1 MVNES
6 FCSVC
11 QAMLATEV
19 APLFRDFT
27 HHPDGES
34 FRRALQL
41 GCRICLQLWAKLDKP
56 DELYK
61 TSWKS
66 DYSFREPNTAQSI
79 GFYHRTPDGH
89 IRRELMLVSSN
100 EACTPVSSNVSL
112 SISNSTGS
120 DQSFEFLLSK
130 YKQCKQNHT
139 KCLRTGSQ
147 PYVPS
152 RLLDVGNSETSTIS
166 LVDQEHVPMYTPYV
180 ALSHCWGSLQPIKLT
195 SATDSTLRNGI
206 ADSQLP
212 MTFQQAVAVTRKLDL
227 RYIWID
233 SL

>member
-1 MVNES
+1 
-6 FCSVC
+6 
-11 QAMLATEV
+11 MLATEV
-19 APLFRDFT
+19 ARLFREVT

-56 DELYK
+56 DELFE
-61 TSWKS
+61 TSWTA
-66 DYSFREPNTAQSI
+66 DYSFRKPITACSI
-79 GFYHRTPDGH
+79 HFYHRTPGAH
-89 IRRELMLVSSN
+89 ISRDLILVPSN
-100 EACTPVSSNVSL
+100 DACTLVSSNVSL
-112 SISNSTGS
+112 SNSTGS
-120 DQSFEFLLSK
+120 DQTFEFLLSK

-147 PYVPS
+147 PYLPS
-152 RLLDVGNSETSTIS
+152 RLLDVGYSETSTIA
-166 LVDQEHVPMYTPYV
+166 LVDQEHVPMSTAYV

-195 SATDSTLRNGI
+195 SSTDSTLRNGI
-206 ADSQLP
+206 ADLQLP
-212 MTFQQAVAVTRKLDL
+212 TTFKQAVAVTRKLGL